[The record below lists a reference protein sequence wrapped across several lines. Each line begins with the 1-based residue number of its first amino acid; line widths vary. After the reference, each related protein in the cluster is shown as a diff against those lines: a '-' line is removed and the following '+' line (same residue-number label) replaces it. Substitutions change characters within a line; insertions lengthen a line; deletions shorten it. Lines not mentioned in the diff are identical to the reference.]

1 MTVRNKT
8 IASSLIA
15 ATLFFSC
22 GENTTATVNYTVDL
36 TDTTE
41 QTPVKEDSLITK
53 IRPVLFDYENQELS
67 FNGHK
72 PFDLTI
78 SDIRYSFISLKEYYS
93 EQEQSLAAQA
103 KYSTN
108 KDKTGKALRYLN
120 NMSNSAGADPQVYKV
135 EFHLKA
141 KVDKTVYDEQKIL
154 YLKKDLTRLE
164 LIFP

>member
-8 IASSLIA
+8 IACSLIT

-22 GENTTATVNYTVDL
+22 GENNKSAINNTVDL
-36 TDTTE
+36 TDTTR
-41 QTPVKEDSLITK
+41 QAPVKEDSLITK
-53 IRPVLFDYENQELS
+53 IRPVLFELQNQELS

-120 NMSNSAGADPQVYKV
+120 NMSKSAGADPQVYKV

-141 KVDKTVYDEQKIL
+141 KVDKTPYDEQKIL